1 MRNSGRAKFVDG
13 SYVLAA
19 LVDTSGYSTA
29 VTSKH
34 QAYFITDVPLKV
46 GGENLPTGVYSV
58 GFIADNK
65 FVVCDVGGH
74 DVLTVAPGED
84 TDLRR
89 PVPLQVTVAPGGA
102 GFRLYAGRKYVTF
115 SR

>member
-1 MRNSGRAKFVDG
+1 
-13 SYVLAA
+13 
-19 LVDTSGYSTA
+19 
-29 VTSKH
+29 
-34 QAYFITDVPLKV
+34 
-46 GGENLPTGVYSV
+46 
-58 GFIADNK
+58 
-65 FVVCDVGGH
+65 VGGH

-102 GFRLYAGRKYVTF
+102 GFRLCAGRKYVTF